1 MKKLL
6 LHTLLSLPVFATDAS
21 PLPPEAFD
29 SPASFLTHTEDMIP
43 LPGEQYEAL
52 GKSFMEA
59 LAKDDLLSQFLK
71 GGPGLTR
78 ESAWQV
84 EAFADIIEYLPSLA
98 GDGLLD
104 KGITL
109 GIKEEVSNGR
119 CYMCISYGII
129 LQEKRYS
136 IEQWFD
142 YTLSMQKYRESEAVR
157 KLEQKSET
165 LLAHL
170 ADVKSADEPFS
181 NDLKREL
188 VQVLGTWMRL
198 PGMPDSF
205 FYNSRNPK
213 AHYERAIYTELSRL
227 NKTHYFYAI
236 ESMPR

>member
-1 MKKLL
+1 MKKYL
-6 LHTLLSLPVFATDAS
+6 LHALLSLPVFATDAS

-29 SPASFLTHTEDMIP
+29 SPTSFLTHTENMIP
-43 LPGEQYEAL
+43 LPGELYEAL
-52 GKSFMEA
+52 GKSIMEA

-84 EAFADIIEYLPSLA
+84 EVFADIIEYLPSLA
-98 GDGLLD
+98 ERLLS
-104 KGITL
+104 KAITL
-109 GIKEEVSNGR
+109 DIKNEVSNGR
-119 CYMCISYGII
+119 CYTCISYGIL

-142 YTLSMQKYRESEAVR
+142 YTLSMQKYRESEEVR
-157 KLEQKSET
+157 KLEQKSDT

-181 NDLKREL
+181 KELKREL

-205 FYNSRNPK
+205 FNNSRNPK
-213 AHYERAIYTELSRL
+213 SHYEQAIYTELSRL